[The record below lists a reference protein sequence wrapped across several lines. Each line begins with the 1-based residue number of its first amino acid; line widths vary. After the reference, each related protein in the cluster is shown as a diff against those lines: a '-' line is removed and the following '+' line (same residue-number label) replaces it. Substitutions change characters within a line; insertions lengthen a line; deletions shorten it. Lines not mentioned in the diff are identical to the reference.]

1 MLGALTFHSK
11 HNVLGPGAGG
21 GGGGMAGVHD
31 LPTHDSSTREYFE
44 FLVVRAGQ
52 SYFIPIPSLGSPLTQ
67 STRRTGQESGL
78 GLEN

>member
-1 MLGALTFHSK
+1 
-11 HNVLGPGAGG
+11 
-21 GGGGMAGVHD
+21 MAGVHD
-31 LPTHDSSTREYFE
+31 LPTHDSSTWEYFE

-67 STRRTGQESGL
+67 STRRTGQESVL